1 MYLPFLC
8 LAKLSLT
15 WLHFSHHNLQP
26 EGKDNITLWLNLWKN
41 RKYYISSAFREWW
54 PRELKFNVCQEK
66 YNDITDQQTRK
77 LNVFAK
83 GQISWQVPKGYSYR
97 LLCLGW
103 NILTLSRTY
112 LTTREHLS
120 ERVIILTSNTQVLI
134 SINRNV
140 GYECK
145 KKEFEDTK
153 EVISTRIL
161 KMDSKYNFFVK
172 RNVK

>member
-1 MYLPFLC
+1 MFLLKDRYLDRF
-8 LAKLSLT
+8 
-15 WLHFSHHNLQP
+15 
-26 EGKDNITLWLNLWKN
+26 
-41 RKYYISSAFREWW
+41 RKVTA
-54 PRELKFNVCQEK
+54 
-66 YNDITDQQTRK
+66 
-77 LNVFAK
+77 
-83 GQISWQVPKGYSYR
+83 YR

-172 RNVK
+172 RNVKQKALVHKTLKRNLIILCPVQVNWQAVLGPLVATVNVRNWFLTRVTHQ